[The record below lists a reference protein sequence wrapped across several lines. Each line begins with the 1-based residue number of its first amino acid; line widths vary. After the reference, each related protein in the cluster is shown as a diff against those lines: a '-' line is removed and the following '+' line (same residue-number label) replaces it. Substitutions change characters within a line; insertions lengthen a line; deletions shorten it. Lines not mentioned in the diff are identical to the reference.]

1 MLSFLLSLGM
11 GLSPV
16 DFDQL
21 PAQRVEAIAHQVIE
35 NLEDHMVNK
44 PTLIVTQRPEPT
56 PLGAISYLNGK
67 CVVIININEAAWS
80 QWGRFLRHDNTSE
93 WDAIIAASVAHETG
107 HCFKEGRQFV
117 TDYDINNAQMKGLRN
132 TGKLSVSP
140 ETVFKQEL
148 FADTVAMLYAKEFL
162 TAQADAVMNTMIAA
176 RKRYAGNDPTHNTGP
191 TLTELLEQEP
201 HRLETESMGSAAHR
215 LLSAL

>member
-11 GLSPV
+11 GLGPV

-21 PAQRVEAIAHQVIE
+21 PAQRVEAIAHEVIE
-35 NLEDHMVNK
+35 NLEGHIVNK

-67 CVVIININEAAWS
+67 CVVIINVNEAAWS
-80 QWGRFLRHDNTSE
+80 QWGRFLKPDNANQ
-93 WDAIIAASVAHETG
+93 WDAIIAASVAHEMG

-117 TDYDINNAQMKGLRN
+117 ANHDINNAQLKGLRN
-132 TGKLSVSP
+132 TGKPTISP

-148 FADTVAMLYAKEFL
+148 FADTVAVLYAKEFL
-162 TAQADAVMNTMIAA
+162 AAQADTVIDTMISA

-191 TLTELLEQEP
+191 TLTALMEQAP
-201 HRLETESMGSAAHR
+201 NRLESESMGSAAHR
-215 LLSAL
+215 ILSSM